1 MTLYVTVNVKK
12 KIPKKS
18 NVEGRAV
25 DKESVSHVTEPTKE
39 RGGGG
44 K

>member
-1 MTLYVTVNVKK
+1 
-12 KIPKKS
+12 
-18 NVEGRAV
+18 VEGRAV
-25 DKESVSHVTEPTKE
+25 DKDSVSHVTEPTKE